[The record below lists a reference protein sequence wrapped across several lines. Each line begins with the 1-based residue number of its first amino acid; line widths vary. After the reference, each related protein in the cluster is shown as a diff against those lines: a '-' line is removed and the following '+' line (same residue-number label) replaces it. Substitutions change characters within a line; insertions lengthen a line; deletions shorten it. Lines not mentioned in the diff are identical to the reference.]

1 MQKQTPR
8 LNLSL
13 LAVLAGGFLLAAV
26 AGCVN
31 VVVIAEGG
39 HAVTHVTGSITGIS
53 ADLAHGVYRHAAV
66 IGVIVAGF
74 ASGAA
79 ISGLLL
85 GDGTLRFGR
94 PYGIA
99 IIIEGVLLAL
109 SGLLIADHATA
120 GMALAAMGAGLQ
132 NGFASAYRGMVV
144 RTTHVTGILTDLGFL
159 AGCAIRHRR
168 IAGWRFA
175 LLAGLLACFAGGG
188 IVGALLYDAMGP
200 GALLT
205 VGLVLAASGGLYFLY
220 RTHHRHTA

>member
-1 MQKQTPR
+1 MYKKPPPMTP
-8 LNLSL
+8 SL
-13 LAVLAGGFLLAAV
+13 LAVLAGGFLLAAA

-53 ADLAHGVYRHAAV
+53 ADLAHGVFRHAAV
-66 IGVIVAGF
+66 IGIIVTGF
-74 ASGAA
+74 AIGAA

-85 GDGTLRFGR
+85 GDSTLRFSR

-99 IIIEGVLLAL
+99 IIIEGILLTIA
-109 SGLLIADHATA
+109 GLVIGDHATI

-159 AGCAIRHRR
+159 AGCAIRHRK

-188 IVGALLYDAMGP
+188 IAGAVMHDALGAGALLV
-200 GALLT
+200 
-205 VGLVLAASGGLYFLY
+205 VGLPMSVSGACYFIWRL
-220 RTHHRHTA
+220 RHAG